1 MARLDVPALS
11 ATPSFSAV
19 VAELGHAAL
28 TGATVTELLDRA
40 CGLLCGA
47 LDVECVQVLH
57 QPGGY
62 GSLVLVAG
70 IGWDDGV
77 VVGHTTMPRGQES
90 HAGFALEVGSTV
102 VVGDFRRER
111 RCRPSPLLVEH
122 GVLSGIC
129 APIPDLDRPYGAL
142 GVHSRRPRDF
152 TPVEADF
159 VDQVAGIIG
168 GAIQNDRARLTLEL
182 QAHRQERRLRFPAAL
197 AECAQALLASS
208 GEDRLEL
215 ALEAL
220 KSATD
225 ATYIFIERNVLD
237 PEHGLCSQTIV
248 EVDKSGTPN
257 AGNSNEYW
265 DLVPWSQMPISRSH
279 LERGESFLL
288 IPSELTGPEHELYA
302 SDPFPI
308 KSELDIPVFVDGE
321 WEGLVGLADIT
332 VVRQWSDE
340 EMSMLGTVARLV
352 GAFWEREAAQRR
364 LEELSSHKDRFVAT
378 VSHELRTPLTSV
390 LGFVELLQEGGFDED
405 DRKEILALVG
415 DEATDLVN
423 LVEDLLTMARAG
435 QESFHVAEVPVD
447 LRAQMRQ
454 VLEALEDIR
463 SDEFEFEGVA
473 GRAVGDP
480 ARIRQILR
488 NLVTNAIRYGG
499 ASIRI
504 VLSHMETK
512 WVQIAVI
519 DDGSGIPEADRDRVF
534 EPYERAHHDPGRT
547 ESVGLGLAVS
557 RTLARRM
564 GGDLSYEYKEGASRF
579 VLRLPSWRQPVGAG
593 SPDISGDTSQ
603 EPEGPRPVGRLGG
616 RAPN

>member
-1 MARLDVPALS
+1 
-11 ATPSFSAV
+11 
-19 VAELGHAAL
+19 
-28 TGATVTELLDRA
+28 
-40 CGLLCGA
+40 
-47 LDVECVQVLH
+47 
-57 QPGGY
+57 
-62 GSLVLVAG
+62 
-70 IGWDDGV
+70 
-77 VVGHTTMPRGQES
+77 MPRGQES
-90 HAGFALEVGSTV
+90 HAGFALEAESTI

-111 RCRPSPLLVEH
+111 RFLASPLLVEH

-129 APIPDLDRPYGAL
+129 APIADLDRPYGVL
-142 GVHSRRPRDF
+142 GVHSRRPRGF

-159 VDQVAGIIG
+159 VSQVAGILG

-182 QAHRQERRLRFPAAL
+182 RAHRQERRLRFPAAL

-208 GEDRLEL
+208 GADRLEL

-220 KSATD
+220 QGATD

-237 PEHGLCSQTIV
+237 PEYGLCSQTVV
-248 EVDKSGTPN
+248 EVEKVGTPN
-257 AGNSNEYW
+257 AGTSNQYW
-265 DLVPWSQMPISRSH
+265 EFVPWSQMPISRSH
-279 LERGESFLL
+279 LERGEPFLL
-288 IPSELTGPEHELYA
+288 IPAELTGPEHELYA

-308 KSELDIPVFVDGE
+308 KSELDIPVFVDGD
-321 WEGLVGLADIT
+321 WAGLVGLADIT
-332 VVRQWSDE
+332 TVRQWSDDE
-340 EMSMLGTVARLV
+340 ISMLGTVARMV

-364 LEELSSHKDRFVAT
+364 LEELSSRKDRFVAT

-390 LGFVELLQEGGFDED
+390 LGFVELLREGGFDED
-405 DRKEILALVG
+405 DRNDILALVG

-454 VLEALEDIR
+454 VLEALEDFR
-463 SDEFEFEGVA
+463 SDEFEIEGVA

-499 ASIRI
+499 ASIQI
-504 VLSHMETK
+504 VLSQQESR

-519 DDGSGIPEADRDRVF
+519 DDGAGVPEVDRERVF

-557 RTLARRM
+557 RTLARHM
-564 GGDLSYEYKEGASRF
+564 GGELTYEYKEGASRF
-579 VLRLPSWRQPVGAG
+579 VLRLPSWREPAAAG
-593 SPDISGDTSQ
+593 SPDISGDT
-603 EPEGPRPVGRLGG
+603 
-616 RAPN
+616 A